1 MATSAHCAYCF
12 EILSANLEKRKP
24 LNLVSVEELW
34 AAYESANEAED
45 TDETGAAAA
54 SGTADLRPA
63 AISRLLAASPSTAS
77 SSSAPSA
84 SSSTPSLIADSSP
97 ATSATSV
104 TSKSSGKSSLFSLSS
119 RLGRGKRRSRDAS
132 EEYPLF
138 VTWDTR
144 SRSGNKSLRGCIGT
158 FEAQELDDGLR
169 SYALTSYAPYC

>member
-1 MATSAHCAYCF
+1 MATQAHCAYCF

-24 LNLVSVEELW
+24 LNLLNVEELW
-34 AAYESANEAED
+34 ATYEAANDPEGTEE
-45 TDETGAAAA
+45 TDAVAPP
-54 SGTADLRPA
+54 GTADLRPP

-84 SSSTPSLIADSSP
+84 SSSTPSLVADASSP
-97 ATSATSV
+97 ATSV

-119 RLGRGKRRSRDAS
+119 RLGRGKQRSLGSS

-158 FEAQELDDGLR
+158 FEGQELDDGLR
-169 SYALTSYAPYC
+169 SYALTS